1 MARREFTVRDI
12 VEVFEHWQAGRS
24 IRAIAKSLGLSRNT
38 VRKYVKA
45 AQEAGYTPGA
55 RRSPQ
60 EWAEFVRQHFPRAA
74 DDRLRYGS
82 FARIEPYRE
91 RIQKDLAE
99 TGAVSVVWQRLRDEA
114 GLDVSLS
121 TFRRYVEVALGGT
134 VSPADV
140 VIWRPEVPP
149 GEEAQ
154 VDFGR
159 LGFWRDPV
167 TGKRRMAYAFI
178 MVLTYSRH
186 MFVRVVFSLD
196 SRTWLSCHVLAL
208 QFFGGVPRRI
218 ILDNLADGVLK
229 PDIYDPKFNRAY
241 SELAQ
246 HYGFLIDPCRSG
258 HSKDKPR
265 VERGVRY
272 VRGSFWRGRDFLS
285 PDEANREAVR
295 WCLEV
300 AGRRI
305 HGTTRQRPLELF
317 EREERAHLLPLPA
330 EPWEMREWTT
340 AKVAPDSHCYAA
352 KAFYSVPWRLIGSE
366 LEVCVKENTVQFF
379 KGEEIVKTHPRVPPG
394 RRQTDLADLPEDRI
408 AFFLRTPQWCL
419 KRAGELGPHVQE
431 AVAQV
436 LSVNT
441 LYNLRQAQGILRL
454 EEKHGAKRL
463 DAACERALAYGDP
476 RYRTVKNILA
486 NEMDG
491 RPIDVRQ
498 QDGSR
503 SVGAFLHGQQY
514 FALPAVEECSG

>member
-12 VEVFEHWQAGRS
+12 VEIFEHWQTGRS
-24 IRAIAKSLGLSRNT
+24 IRAIARSLGLDRNT
-38 VRKYVKA
+38 VRKYVRA
-45 AQEAGYTPGA
+45 AEDAGYTPGV
-55 RRSPQ
+55 RRSPE
-60 EWAEFVRQHFPRAA
+60 EWAEFVRQRFPRAA
-74 DDRLRYGS
+74 DDRLRSSS
-82 FARIEPYRE
+82 FTRVEPYRE
-91 RIQKDLAE
+91 QIQKDLAE
-99 TGAVSVVWQRLRDEA
+99 VGAVSIVWQRLRDEA

-121 TFRRYVEVALGGT
+121 TFRRYVQAALPGT

-149 GEEAQ
+149 GEEVQ

-159 LGFWRDPV
+159 LGIWRDPV

-178 MVLTYSRH
+178 MVLAYSRH

-196 SRTWLSCHVLAL
+196 SRMWLTSHVVGLEFL
-208 QFFGGVPRRI
+208 GGVPRRVV
-218 ILDNLADGVLK
+218 LDNLADGVLK
-229 PDIYDPKFNRAY
+229 PDIYDPRFNRAY
-241 SELAQ
+241 AELAL

-258 HSKDKPR
+258 HPTDKPR

-272 VRGSFWRGRDFLS
+272 VRDNFWRGRNFLS

-317 EREERAHLLPLPA
+317 EREERQHLFSLPA

-340 AKVAPDSHCYAA
+340 AKVAPDAHCHVA
-352 KAFYSVPWRLIGSE
+352 KALYSVPWRLIGSE
-366 LEVCVKENTVQFF
+366 LSVCVKENTVQFF

-394 RRQTDLADLPEDRI
+394 KRQTDFADLPEDRI
-408 AFFLRTPQWCL
+408 AFFQRTPQWCL
-419 KRAGELGPHVQE
+419 RRAGEMGPHVRE

-454 EEKHGAKRL
+454 EEKYGARRL
-463 DAACERALAYGDP
+463 EAACERALAYGDP

-486 NEMDG
+486 NGMDG
-491 RPIDVRQ
+491 RPIDIRE

-503 SVGAFLHGQQY
+503 SVGAFLHGQQH
-514 FALPAVEECSG
+514 FALPAAGGE